1 MAVFI
6 TFTFIHLCLGS
17 LIENST
23 KVIFPIIISKLTL
36 EKFSEVIFMVGDPH
50 FPVDLGEGRP
60 GLMLLLK
67 INPFLPE
74 GWTILK
80 TEVIIVAIN
89 IIIVIVILVMYIS
102 GGRSRVDCL
111 RKWGPV

>member
-1 MAVFI
+1 M
-6 TFTFIHLCLGS
+6 
-17 LIENST
+17 
-23 KVIFPIIISKLTL
+23 
-36 EKFSEVIFMVGDPH
+36 SEVIFMVGDPH

-102 GGRSRVDCL
+102 GGRSRVDRL